1 MLDCN
6 ALKAACFFMTPENPA
21 VTAKAYQKAGEHYAA
36 IDCPQAARR
45 LGRAIVFYRT
55 HKLWLFDM
63 LQRIATQ
70 DSLKKLSDISLE
82 AVLGFNPGEDIFQR
96 REASAEQP
104 MPSKD
109 EVK

>member
-6 ALKAACFFMTPENPA
+6 ALKAACFVMTLDNPA

-55 HKLWLFDM
+55 HKLWLFDL
-63 LQRIATQ
+63 LQRTATQ
-70 DSLKKLSDISLE
+70 NDLKNISDNSLE
-82 AVLGFNPGEDIFQR
+82 TVLGFNPGEEVFAK
-96 REASAEQP
+96 REPSPKQE
-104 MPSKD
+104 MPTD
-109 EVK
+109 E